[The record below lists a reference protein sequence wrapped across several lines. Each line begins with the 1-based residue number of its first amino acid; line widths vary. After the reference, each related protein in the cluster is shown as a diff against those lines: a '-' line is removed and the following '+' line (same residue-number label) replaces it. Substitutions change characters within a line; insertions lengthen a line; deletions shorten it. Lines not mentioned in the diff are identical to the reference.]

1 MVKLQLEC
9 CRFCIETLLRHGK
22 RLPDLSAVYMPAG
35 SQGIGGMLKADQHL
49 DKHPDNSTQ
58 QVVISKL
65 RSQKY
70 QLTEINTKYSD
81 TGK

>member
-1 MVKLQLEC
+1 
-9 CRFCIETLLRHGK
+9 
-22 RLPDLSAVYMPAG
+22 MPAG